1 MTTMNILYYILIGL
15 ILLGSML
22 FMPKKG
28 LRIIKALLF
37 CMIVLTACFPIIYA
51 VGGEAQ
57 NMKLADQILK
67 NLIMSTISLAVYF
80 MFCFFLSRAWR
91 NDDNY
96 TEVFEKLSNF
106 SYENKTEN
114 AKVVSEY
121 KQPYIDTDHQQ

>member
-1 MTTMNILYYILIGL
+1 MTVMNIFYYVLIGL
-15 ILLGSML
+15 IILGSML

-37 CMIVLTACFPIIYA
+37 CMIVLTACFPVIYA
-51 VGGEAQ
+51 IGGEID

-67 NLIMSTISLAVYF
+67 NLILSTISLGVYF

-106 SYENKTEN
+106 TYKDELNKSS
-114 AKVVSEY
+114 KVISEY
-121 KQPYIDTDHQQ
+121 KEPENKSQ

>member
-1 MTTMNILYYILIGL
+1 MTVMNIFYYVLIGL
-15 ILLGSML
+15 IILGSML

-37 CMIVLTACFPIIYA
+37 CMIVLTACFPVIYA
-51 VGGEAQ
+51 IGGEID

-67 NLIMSTISLAVYF
+67 NLILSTISLGVYF

-106 SYENKTEN
+106 TYQDELNKSS
-114 AKVVSEY
+114 KVISEY
-121 KQPYIDTDHQQ
+121 KEPENKSQ

>member
-1 MTTMNILYYILIGL
+1 MTTINILYYVLIGL
-15 ILLGSML
+15 VVLGSML

-37 CMIVLTACFPIIYA
+37 CMIVLTACFPVIYA
-51 VGGEAQ
+51 IGGEAD

-67 NLIMSTISLAVYF
+67 NLILLTISLGVYF

-106 SYENKTEN
+106 TYKDELDKSSKII
-114 AKVVSEY
+114 SEY
-121 KQPYIDTDHQQ
+121 KEPENKS

>member
-1 MTTMNILYYILIGL
+1 MTVMNIFYYVLIGL
-15 ILLGSML
+15 IILGSML

-37 CMIVLTACFPIIYA
+37 CMIVLTACFPVIYA
-51 VGGEAQ
+51 IGGEID

-67 NLIMSTISLAVYF
+67 NLILSTISLGVYF

-106 SYENKTEN
+106 TYQDELNKSS
-114 AKVVSEY
+114 KVISEY
-121 KQPYIDTDHQQ
+121 KEPENKS